1 MRKTLWRQ
9 WEPSIHPT
17 VGRPWFKVLTK
28 VMHSVTQCLGYGGV
42 EMVCPNIVKST
53 REGHF
58 RELLLRIWRGFAG
71 ADTIHDIF
79 HRRVNNERLIFVRF
93 PRAERRAAQQRTQ
106 GKQGSVTHDGLRLSW
121 QRNPGEFA

>member
-1 MRKTLWRQ
+1 MRKTSRRH

-17 VGRPWFKVLTK
+17 LGGPCFKVLIK
-28 VMHSVTQCLGYGGV
+28 VIHSVPQCLGYGGV
-42 EMVCPNIVKST
+42 EILRPNIVKST

-106 GKQGSVTHDGLRLSW
+106 GKQGSVTHYGLRLSW